1 MAGRKRIDAER
12 PTVAVV
18 IPYYNGSKYIDRS
31 AQSVLDQTVR
41 PDEFVVVND
50 GSRPEEAAY
59 LRKVARKYKFRI
71 IDKENGGQGSARN
84 AGVAA
89 THSTFISF
97 LDQDDYYLNTHI
109 ETLLDAIP
117 SNDPHLGWV
126 YGDLF
131 EAEGNGDVLRTSMV
145 TAHSVHPKS
154 NAYDLLRND
163 MFVLPSASLISR
175 KAFEAVDGF
184 DPQFMGYEDDDLFL
198 RIFRRGFTNYF
209 VPKAVTVWCMNTEST
224 SYSIR
229 MSRSRIRY
237 FKKLVANF
245 PDDASKA
252 RFYLRDLLIP
262 RFHGLFVSDAYNA
275 IVCPIPERDARLK
288 PYTDELLGIFKEYVD
303 IVVAN
308 RGVKSGLK
316 RKIAMEYR
324 VLATKSPLLIGAA
337 RIGLGTYRRMQG
349 FLRRF

>member
-84 AGVAA
+84 AGVTA